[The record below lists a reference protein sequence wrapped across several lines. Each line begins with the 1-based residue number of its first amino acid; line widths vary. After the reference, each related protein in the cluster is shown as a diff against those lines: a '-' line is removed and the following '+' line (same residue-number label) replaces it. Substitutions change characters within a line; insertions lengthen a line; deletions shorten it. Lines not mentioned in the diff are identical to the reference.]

1 MTIETTLKDKESGHD
16 YPVQIEYELDHND
29 GNYPTEFDVNI
40 ISVKVPVGCEIP
52 TGSGYWEKRM
62 IWLTVWKF
70 DWGYGEHQYIKK
82 EAIQAVR
89 DWIEGNRIEA
99 EEGRMPE

>member
-1 MTIETTLKDKESGHD
+1 MTIETTLKDKESGHG

-29 GNYPTEFDVNI
+29 GNYPDDTDINI
-40 ISVKVPVGCEIP
+40 SSVKVPVINDDD
-52 TGSGYWEKRM
+52 
-62 IWLTVWKF
+62 ITVWRLIWSFNYKF
-70 DWGYGEHQYIKK
+70 RSYNEETEK

-99 EEGRMPE
+99 EEGRQP